1 MAAPQ
6 ALSPTGLPAST
17 GSTAAQVRR
26 AVAGVLAGAGLWGL
40 SGTAA
45 QQLMQGYGVTP
56 QWLVTTRM
64 LVAGL
69 VLLLASPWLGARDRL
84 APWRDGASRRQLV
97 AFALGGLVGV
107 QYSYMASIAL
117 GNAATATF
125 LQYLGPA
132 FVTVYEVLRWR
143 RRPRNHEVAALL
155 LALGGTLLLATGGFV
170 GRLAVPAGAVVW
182 GLVSALTL
190 AFYTVAGAGLLRRWP
205 AALVIGWAMALGGA
219 AMGIVAPPWHP
230 GPRPV
235 PWDGVAAGLWSF
247 VVLGGTL
254 LAFTLYLVSLRHLRP
269 SQTSLLACMEPLA
282 AAASATL
289 WLGVPFTPPM
299 LAGGAAVLAA
309 TLLLSS
315 RTATGPQRPAAA
327 G

>member
-1 MAAPQ
+1 M
-6 ALSPTGLPAST
+6 
-17 GSTAAQVRR
+17 
-26 AVAGVLAGAGLWGL
+26 AGVLIGATLWGL

-45 QQLMQGYGVTP
+45 QRLMQGYGVTP

-69 VLLLASPWLGARDRL
+69 LLLLAGRWLGVRDRL
-84 APWRDGASRRQLV
+84 GPWRDGRSRRQLI
-97 AFALGGLVGV
+97 AFALGGLLGV
-107 QYSYMASIAL
+107 QYSYMAAIAL

-143 RRPRNHEVAALL
+143 RRPRPHEVAALV
-155 LALGGTLLLATGGFV
+155 LAMGGTLLLATGGSLH
-170 GRLAVPAGAVVW
+170 RLAVPAGAVAW

-190 AFYTVAGAGLLRRWP
+190 AFYTVAGASLLQRWP
-205 AALVIGWAMALGGA
+205 PAVSVGWAMVVGGA
-219 AMGIVAPPWHP
+219 AMAVLAPPWSV
-230 GPRPV
+230 GGRAV
-235 PWDGVAAGLWSF
+235 AWDAAAAGLWAF

-254 LAFTLYLVSLRHLRP
+254 VAFTLYLASLRHLRP

-289 WLGVPFTPPM
+289 WLGVPFTGPM
-299 LAGGAAVLAA
+299 AAGGAAVMAA
-309 TLLLSS
+309 VLLLS
-315 RTATGPQRPAAA
+315 RERAGTEPGERAGTQHELAAPTAAA
-327 G
+327 PPEPPR

>member
-1 MAAPQ
+1 M
-6 ALSPTGLPAST
+6 
-17 GSTAAQVRR
+17 
-26 AVAGVLAGAGLWGL
+26 AGVLIGASLWGL

-56 QWLVTTRM
+56 HWLVTTRM

-69 VLLLASPWLGARDRL
+69 LLLATARLLGARDGL
-84 APWRDGASRRQLV
+84 GPWRDPASRWQLV
-97 AFALGGLVGV
+97 LFALGGLVGV

-143 RRPRNHEVAALL
+143 RRPRRQEGLALL
-155 LALGGTLLLATGGFV
+155 LATGGTLLLATGGSLD
-170 GRLAVPAGAVVW
+170 RLAVPAGAVVW
-182 GLVSALTL
+182 GLISALAL
-190 AFYTVAGAGLLRRWP
+190 AFYTLSGAGLLRRWP
-205 AALVIGWAMALGGA
+205 PALIIGWAMLLGGA
-219 AMGIVAPPWHP
+219 AMAVLAPPWHP

-235 PWDGVAAGLWSF
+235 AWDAAAAGLWAF

-254 LAFTLYLVSLRHLRP
+254 LAFTLYLASLRHLRP

-289 WLGVPFTPPM
+289 WLGVPFTGPM
-299 LAGGAAVLAA
+299 AAGGGAVLAA
-309 TLLLSS
+309 VLLLSS
-315 RTATGPQRPAAA
+315 QSRDEAQGPASSGVPR
-327 G
+327 